1 MSKFLK
7 ETIETMRGAITSESS
22 GVMGNITK
30 FSDDV
35 ISQTEEM
42 MQFMEKTNS
51 LLEARRKN
59 AEWVSS
65 NGSLLILKIGLFI

>member
-1 MSKFLK
+1 
-7 ETIETMRGAITSESS
+7 MRGAITSESS

-65 NGSLLILKIGLFI
+65 NGSLLILKIGLFV

>member
-51 LLEARRKN
+51 LLEARRKK

-65 NGSLLILKIGLFI
+65 NGSLLILKIGLFV

>member
-65 NGSLLILKIGLFI
+65 NGSLLILKIGLFV